1 MCRQTWLGKRRGEG
15 EREREGQIDKER
27 EREAELDSLVDTF
40 MFVSLTV
47 FEAAVIT
54 FLYLKRDGKEGERER

>member
-1 MCRQTWLGKRRGEG
+1 MVRKKQEG
-15 EREREGQIDKER
+15 ERENDRKR
-27 EREAELDSLVDTF
+27 EREAELTIDPLVDTS

-54 FLYLKRDGKEGERER
+54 FLYLKRDGKEGER